1 MKKGFT
7 LVELLAVI
15 VIISLLSVL
24 AYDGILKKGN
34 ELKDLSNARYRELLK
49 TSAKMYVNAK
59 SDVQMKLKAGQ
70 TIKISYKEL
79 QEAGY
84 LSEDLKNLNNSN
96 VDVNSSCIQVEYKY
110 NDYSYIYTLVN
121 CN

>member
-24 AYDGILKKGN
+24 AYDSILKKGN
-34 ELKDLSNARYRELLK
+34 ELKDLSNARYQELLK
-49 TSAKMYVNAK
+49 TSTKMYVNAK

-96 VDVNSSCIQVEYKY
+96 VDVNSSCIQVEY